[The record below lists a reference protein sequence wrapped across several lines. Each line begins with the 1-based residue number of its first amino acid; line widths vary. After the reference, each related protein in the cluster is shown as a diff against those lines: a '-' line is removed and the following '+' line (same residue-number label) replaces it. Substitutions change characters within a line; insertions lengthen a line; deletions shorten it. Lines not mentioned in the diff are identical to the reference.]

1 VRVES
6 RFRPIIELI
15 SNGWWRTVRPLR
27 SSRMSGPRP
36 GGPLRAPLHRIDARS
51 RLRVANSVRAQDPH
65 PRSPHGTGWG
75 WGASVGVDR
84 AHSRVRAIILITLNR
99 LNSPRPPGGLGISDV
114 TIRATGREHRFR
126 RRGVFRGCLTPGRP
140 SSNIGRTK
148 RRTGGRTMREI
159 GLVLLSIAMMALLRT
174 DADASAGRARK
185 GARRRGL
192 NCCNVVSPGSNLEV
206 HVKTALTEMFGPSY
220 RAACTMSVLP
230 NSPLWFP
237 VVSASSLD

>member
-1 VRVES
+1 
-6 RFRPIIELI
+6 
-15 SNGWWRTVRPLR
+15 
-27 SSRMSGPRP
+27 MSGPRP
-36 GGPLRAPLHRIDARS
+36 SGPLRAPLHRIDARS
-51 RLRVANSVRAQDPH
+51 RLRVANSVLAQDPH

-126 RRGVFRGCLTPGRP
+126 RRGVFRGCLGCFPWVSYVRWPGRP

-174 DADASAGRARK
+174 DADAKRRSSAQ
-185 GARRRGL
+185 GARRRGPAEAGARSTL
-192 NCCNVVSPGSNLEV
+192 G
-206 HVKTALTEMFGPSY
+206 TAARTAAIRRSINAFASARNRPAGEGRVDRRIRYP
-220 RAACTMSVLP
+220 RAR
-230 NSPLWFP
+230 
-237 VVSASSLD
+237 

>member
-1 VRVES
+1 
-6 RFRPIIELI
+6 
-15 SNGWWRTVRPLR
+15 
-27 SSRMSGPRP
+27 MSGPRP
-36 GGPLRAPLHRIDARS
+36 SGPLRAPLHRIDARS

-126 RRGVFRGCLTPGRP
+126 RRGVFRGCLGCFPWVSYVRWPGRP
-140 SSNIGRTK
+140 SSNIGLTK

-174 DADASAGRARK
+174 DADAKRRSSAQGSQAA
-185 GARRRGL
+185 GASRSWCAVHPRHGSE
-192 NCCNVVSPGSNLEV
+192 NCGYTSFDQCWATIGAEGGWCRPNPFSATPYGTGYTWS
-206 HVKTALTEMFGPSY
+206 GPK
-220 RAACTMSVLP
+220 R
-230 NSPLWFP
+230 
-237 VVSASSLD
+237 